1 MAKTKREEA
10 QLIGYKL
17 LYNRAGNL
25 VTERTSTD
33 IRELKKYF
41 SVEEYATLQTV
52 IREATKKLEDASKPI
67 ITKDLL
73 EQIQYVIDESIRNS
87 SLSSVDS
94 YDVDFEIDYNNS
106 LTLGSIEFNDADQLS
121 EEIADGIENIFNIIE
136 N

>member
-1 MAKTKREEA
+1 MKE
-10 QLIGYKL
+10 Q
-17 LYNRAGNL
+17 
-25 VTERTSTD
+25 
-33 IRELKKYF
+33 
-41 SVEEYATLQTV
+41 LQTKV
-52 IREATKKLEDASKPI
+52 NELELTLNSLELNAKVVRDDLKEANKKLESASKPI

-106 LTLGSIEFNDADQLS
+106 LALGSIEFNDAEQLS